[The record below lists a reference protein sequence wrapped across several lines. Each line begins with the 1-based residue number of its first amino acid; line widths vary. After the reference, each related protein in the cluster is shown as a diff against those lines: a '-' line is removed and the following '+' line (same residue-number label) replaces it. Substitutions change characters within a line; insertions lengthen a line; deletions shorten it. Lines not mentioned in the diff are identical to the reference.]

1 MKSSI
6 YSETMDG
13 NESIT
18 IYEASEFYDEV
29 LDIGVYGG
37 VGISVLV
44 GSITM
49 VGLLIKGIF
58 IYYIRCAAPK
68 ERPINNMVF
77 CDQVSQFYE
86 LKESPK
92 INILSY

>member
-29 LDIGVYGG
+29 LDVGVYEG

-49 VGLLIKGIF
+49 VALGGIAYLRNFHLLHQLCCSKAKTYQQYGLLRSSK
-58 IYYIRCAAPK
+58 
-68 ERPINNMVF
+68 
-77 CDQVSQFYE
+77 S
-86 LKESPK
+86 
-92 INILSY
+92 IL